1 MSHLESDPVLET
13 DRLTLRPLTGGDA
26 PALHRISNE
35 PAVRRYL
42 WDDQPVLEA
51 GIRDLIEQSTRMFSE
66 EDIGLFGVRRRG
78 DEELLGFCGFV
89 RLAGMKEPELGYEL
103 DPEAWGKGI
112 ATEAS
117 WACLGHAFEEA
128 RLGRVI
134 AGADR
139 PNAASLRV
147 LEKLGMQPAAVIN
160 PTAPEE
166 PYYALRRDDY
176 FASRGEATSAD

>member
-66 EDIGLFGVRRRG
+66 EASASSASAGVATRNS
-78 DEELLGFCGFV
+78 
-89 RLAGMKEPELGYEL
+89 LA
-103 DPEAWGKGI
+103 
-112 ATEAS
+112 S
-117 WACLGHAFEEA
+117 
-128 RLGRVI
+128 
-134 AGADR
+134 
-139 PNAASLRV
+139 
-147 LEKLGMQPAAVIN
+147 AVSCVWR
-160 PTAPEE
+160 A
-166 PYYALRRDDY
+166 
-176 FASRGEATSAD
+176 